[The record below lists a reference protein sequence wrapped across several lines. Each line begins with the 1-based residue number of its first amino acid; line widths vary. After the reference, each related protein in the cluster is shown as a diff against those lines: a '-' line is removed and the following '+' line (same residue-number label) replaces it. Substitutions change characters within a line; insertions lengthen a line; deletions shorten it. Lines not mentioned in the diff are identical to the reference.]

1 MSYQL
6 TIAHKPG
13 TIECDFKWL
22 NAYVES
28 QIQKYDGL
36 VVTKEQIK
44 DAEKNMADL
53 NKMKDLIED
62 RRKEI
67 KKEITIPYTEFEKN
81 IKPIVKRIDE
91 VRGKIKEQVDA
102 FKEQEKA
109 EKKKQIAA
117 YWDEIK
123 IHDIPLEQIF
133 DERWLNTTFSEK
145 EWKAALNQRKERI
158 TADLA
163 SFANYADAK
172 MCKFMI
178 TEYMKTLDV
187 QTCLDRW
194 NEQIEAERRAEE
206 AKARAE
212 AIRQDREEET
222 RRRAE
227 MAAQRAAEEVRPAPQ
242 EDPAPEQDPRDF
254 LYSPTFK
261 LEALNHEQA
270 HALISYFKDHDLEY
284 LFFEPMFKMD
294 SLTYDEAMD
303 LTNYFKKNGLKFMSI
318 SKEKRRK

>member
-1 MSYQL
+1 MTEVNHTPQL
-6 TIAHKPG
+6 EVKKFELG
-13 TIECDFKWL
+13 VIETNL
-22 NAYVES
+22 NELEAYVNENLA
-28 QIQKYDGL
+28 KYQGL
-36 VVTKEQIK
+36 VYTDDQIK
-44 DAEKNMADL
+44 DAKT
-53 NKMKDLIED
+53 D
-62 RRKEI
+62 RRNLNNLGKAINDWRIRQEREFNEPFAAVKEQCNRVVGRI
-67 KKEITIPYTEFEKN
+67 KETSGEIDSQVKAYEQSKKE
-81 IKPIVKRIDE
+81 
-91 VRGKIKEQVDA
+91 
-102 FKEQEKA
+102 

-123 IHDIPLEQIF
+123 LHDIPLEQIF
-133 DERWLNTTFSEK
+133 DERWLNVTCSEK
-145 EWKAALNQRKERI
+145 EWKTALDRRKERI

-172 MCKFMI
+172 MCEFMI

-212 AIRQDREEET
+212 AIRLAREEET

-227 MAAQRAAEEVRPAPQ
+227 MAAQRAAEESRPAPQ
-242 EDPAPEQDPRDF
+242 EDPAPQAAPDPRDF

-261 LEALNHEQA
+261 M
-270 HALISYFKDHDLEY
+270 ID
-284 LFFEPMFKMD
+284 
-294 SLTYDEAMD
+294 LTYDQAMA
-303 LTNYFKKNGLKFMSI
+303 LTNYFKENDLKFMSI

>member
-1 MSYQL
+1 MTEVNHTPQL
-6 TIAHKPG
+6 EVKKFERG
-13 TIECDFKWL
+13 VIETNL
-22 NAYVES
+22 NELEAYVNENLA
-28 QIQKYDGL
+28 KYQGL
-36 VVTKEQIK
+36 VYTDDQIK
-44 DAEKNMADL
+44 DAKT
-53 NKMKDLIED
+53 D
-62 RRKEI
+62 RRNLNNLGKAINDWRIRQEREFNEPFAAVKEQCNRVVGRI
-67 KKEITIPYTEFEKN
+67 KETSGEIDSQVKAYEQSKKE
-81 IKPIVKRIDE
+81 
-91 VRGKIKEQVDA
+91 Q
-102 FKEQEKA
+102 
-109 EKKKQIAA
+109 KKQQIAA

-172 MCKFMI
+172 MCEFMI

-212 AIRQDREEET
+212 AIRLAREEET

-227 MAAQRAAEEVRPAPQ
+227 MAAQRAAEESRPAPQ
-242 EDPAPEQDPRDF
+242 EDPAPQEAPDPRDF

-261 LEALNHEQA
+261 M
-270 HALISYFKDHDLEY
+270 ID
-284 LFFEPMFKMD
+284 
-294 SLTYDEAMD
+294 LTYDQAMD
-303 LTNYFKKNGLKFMSI
+303 LTNYFKNKGLKFMSI

>member
-1 MSYQL
+1 MTEVNHTPQL
-6 TIAHKPG
+6 EVKKFELG
-13 TIECDFKWL
+13 VIETNL
-22 NAYVES
+22 NELEAYVNENLA
-28 QIQKYDGL
+28 KYQGL
-36 VVTKEQIK
+36 VYTDDQIK
-44 DAEKNMADL
+44 DAKT
-53 NKMKDLIED
+53 D
-62 RRKEI
+62 RRNLNNLGKAINDWRIRQEREFNEPFAAVKEQCNRVVGRI
-67 KKEITIPYTEFEKN
+67 KETSGEIDSQVKAYEQSKKE
-81 IKPIVKRIDE
+81 
-91 VRGKIKEQVDA
+91 Q
-102 FKEQEKA
+102 
-109 EKKKQIAA
+109 KKQQIAA

-123 IHDIPLEQIF
+123 LHDIPLEQIF

-172 MCKFMI
+172 MCEFMI

-194 NEQIEAERRAEE
+194 NEQVEAERRAEE

-212 AIRQDREEET
+212 AIRLAREEET

-227 MAAQRAAEEVRPAPQ
+227 MAAQRAAEESRPATQ
-242 EDPAPEQDPRDF
+242 EDPAPQGAPDPRDF

-261 LEALNHEQA
+261 M
-270 HALISYFKDHDLEY
+270 ID
-284 LFFEPMFKMD
+284 
-294 SLTYDEAMD
+294 LTYDQAMD
-303 LTNYFKKNGLKFMSI
+303 LTNYFKANGLKFMSI

>member
-1 MSYQL
+1 MTEVNHTPQL
-6 TIAHKPG
+6 EVKKFELG
-13 TIECDFKWL
+13 VIETNL
-22 NAYVES
+22 NELEAYVNENLA
-28 QIQKYDGL
+28 KYQGL
-36 VVTKEQIK
+36 VYTDDQIK
-44 DAEKNMADL
+44 DAKT
-53 NKMKDLIED
+53 D
-62 RRKEI
+62 RRNLNNLGKAINDWRIRQEREFNEPFAAVKEQCNRVVGRI
-67 KKEITIPYTEFEKN
+67 KETSGEIDSQVKAYEQSKKE
-81 IKPIVKRIDE
+81 
-91 VRGKIKEQVDA
+91 
-102 FKEQEKA
+102 

-123 IHDIPLEQIF
+123 LHDIPLEKIF

-145 EWKAALNQRKERI
+145 EWKDALNQRKERI

-172 MCKFMI
+172 MCEFMI

-212 AIRQDREEET
+212 AIRLAREEET

-227 MAAQRAAEEVRPAPQ
+227 MAAQRAAEESRPAPQ
-242 EDPAPEQDPRDF
+242 EDPAPQAAPDPRDF

-261 LEALNHEQA
+261 M
-270 HALISYFKDHDLEY
+270 ID
-284 LFFEPMFKMD
+284 
-294 SLTYDEAMD
+294 LTYDQAMA
-303 LTNYFKKNGLKFMSI
+303 LTNYFKENDLKFMSI

>member
-13 TIECDFKWL
+13 TIECDFKGL

-28 QIQKYDGL
+28 QIQKYDVM
-36 VVTKEQIK
+36 VVTEEQIK

-53 NKMKDLIED
+53 NKMKNLIED

-67 KKEITIPYTEFEKN
+67 KNEITIPYTEFEKN

-123 IHDIPLEQIF
+123 IHDITLEKIF

-172 MCKFMI
+172 MCEFMI

-194 NEQIEAERRAEE
+194 NEQIEAERSAEE

-212 AIRQDREEET
+212 AIRLAREEET
-222 RRRAE
+222 RKRAE
-227 MAAQRAAEEVRPAPQ
+227 MAAQRAAEESRPAPQ
-242 EDPAPEQDPRDF
+242 EDPAPQEAPDPRDF

-261 LEALNHEQA
+261 M
-270 HALISYFKDHDLEY
+270 ID
-284 LFFEPMFKMD
+284 
-294 SLTYDEAMD
+294 LTYDQAMD
-303 LTNYFKKNGLKFMSI
+303 LTRYFKKNDLKFMSI

>member
-1 MSYQL
+1 MTETNHTPQL
-6 TIAHKPG
+6 EVKKFELG
-13 TIECDFKWL
+13 VIETNL
-22 NAYVES
+22 NELEAYVNES
-28 QIQKYDGL
+28 LAKYQGL
-36 VVTKEQIK
+36 VYTDDQIK
-44 DAEKNMADL
+44 DAKT
-53 NKMKDLIED
+53 D
-62 RRKEI
+62 RRNLNNLGKAINDWRIRQEREFNEPFAAVKEQCNRI
-67 KKEITIPYTEFEKN
+67 VGRIEETSGKINSQVKAYEQSKKE
-81 IKPIVKRIDE
+81 
-91 VRGKIKEQVDA
+91 
-102 FKEQEKA
+102 

-123 IHDIPLEQIF
+123 LHDIPLEKIF

-145 EWKAALNQRKERI
+145 EWKDALNQRKERI

-172 MCKFMI
+172 MCEFMI

-212 AIRQDREEET
+212 AIRLAREEET

-227 MAAQRAAEEVRPAPQ
+227 MAAQRAAEESRPAPQ
-242 EDPAPEQDPRDF
+242 EDPAPEQEADPRDF

-261 LEALNHEQA
+261 M
-270 HALISYFKDHDLEY
+270 ID
-284 LFFEPMFKMD
+284 
-294 SLTYDEAMD
+294 LTYDQAMD
-303 LTNYFKKNGLKFMSI
+303 LTNYFKAKGLKFMSI